1 MLRPVNLLRVWFMLE
16 LVLFQFLPLI
26 TMFTDSLQ
34 SFPVFHLVHSL
45 LGMADFDFSYFT
57 ENIKFR
63 KAK

>member
-1 MLRPVNLLRVWFMLE
+1 MLRPVNLLRVWFMLD

-34 SFPVFHLVHSL
+34 SFPMLYLVCL

-57 ENIKFR
+57 ENIRFKR
-63 KAK
+63 AK